1 MASLLR
7 MPLRWLAAGF
17 LAALVLGC
25 ASDGRRLRPG
35 VDDTA
40 AARAQMGPPAEVLS
54 ADHGGEIWFYPRG
67 RVGRQTIRVEFAPD
81 GKFLNVEQVLYEKN
95 FDRIIDGKTTREEV
109 RRMLG
114 SPEFEWLAMNGWEMN
129 WEYRY
134 WWAQQPWVLF
144 VGLDQKGIVTGQH
157 RRSELSDPRSFP

>member
-1 MASLLR
+1 V
-7 MPLRWLAAGF
+7 RWLAAVF
-17 LAALVLGC
+17 LVALMLGC

-40 AARAQMGPPAEVLS
+40 AARAQMGPPAEVLR

-67 RVGRQTIRVEFAPD
+67 RIGRQTIRVEFAPD
-81 GKFLNVEQVLYEKN
+81 GKFLDADQVLYERN
-95 FDRIIDGKTTREEV
+95 FDRIIGGKTTREEV

-114 SPEFEWLAMNGWEMN
+114 PPEFEWLAWNGWETN

-134 WWAQQPWVLF
+134 LWAGQPWILF
-144 VGLDQKGIVTGQH
+144 VGLDQKGMVTGQH
-157 RRSELSDPRSFP
+157 RRPELGDSNLFP